1 MILQCYYR
9 LECIYDA
16 SRITVRTYLR
26 RFYDISLLI
35 SLATYAALDDITLS
49 NAIIATL
56 RTSVI
61 QFHPSLLNL

>member
-35 SLATYAALDDITLS
+35 SYAALDDITLS